1 MVPAA
6 SNTDR
11 RCCRDEPFLS
21 TLTVSQFA
29 FVRQAGVEPLTAVMG
44 CDVRWL
50 SVELPLPA
58 PPPKRTGGVGGGLGF
73 PSMASRYDG
82 DVVGVPQLD
91 DQFAEAR
98 RVVRA
103 RLTTE
108 ARAAGA
114 NLVIGVGHQQR
125 PVASQTVAAD
135 MRKLVLRSTRRH
147 PRFSRP
153 LELQLIGTAAHDPDA
168 SDDTVQLSTLSASEF
183 AQLRAAGWRPA
194 GIVGG
199 TGHAFGGQLWAG
211 VVARELV
218 ADSAVW
224 ETARQTAM
232 QQLMDEA
239 TTLGADGVIGLSV
252 DVQQHTIDWTRQW
265 SSGSTELKS
274 SLVGVTAIAT
284 AICRSTERAATAP
297 TPTRMLLLR

>member
-1 MVPAA
+1 MPDHDPIGAA
-6 SNTDR
+6 PTR
-11 RCCRDEPFLS
+11 RGEPFLS

-29 FVRQAGVEPLTAVMG
+29 VAHQAGVEPLTAVMG

-58 PPPKRTGGVGGGLGF
+58 PSTTRQDGLSLIGG
-73 PSMASRYDG
+73 RYDA

-98 RVVRA
+98 RVVRE
-103 RLTTE
+103 RLRTE

-114 NLVIGVGHQQR
+114 NLVIGVGDQR
-125 PVASQTVAAD
+125 RPIANPSVTAD
-135 MRKLVLRSTRRH
+135 MKKLAPRSTRRH

-153 LELQLIGTAAHDPDA
+153 LEFQLIGTAAHDPAA
-168 SDDTVQLSTLSASEF
+168 SDDTVQLSTLSVSDF
-183 AQLRAAGWRPA
+183 AQMRAGGWQPA

-199 TGHAFGGQLWAG
+199 TGHAFGGRLWAG

-218 ADSAVW
+218 GDSAVW
-224 ETARQTAM
+224 ETARQIAM
-232 QQLMDEA
+232 QQVRDEA
-239 TTLGADGVIGLSV
+239 ATLGADGVIGLSV
-252 DVQQHTIDWTRQW
+252 DVQHHTIDWMRYW
-265 SSGSTELKS
+265 SGTSVEFRS
-274 SLVGVTAIAT
+274 SLVAVTVIAT
-284 AICRSTERAATAP
+284 AIRRTADRAATAPTPTP